1 MHYVNTTL
9 GSSGNSLL
17 EKGKYFVIE
26 SSYLNISTY
35 CLLQFYLQIIYI
47 YIYIYIYNFFR
58 DMNIIYKTV
67 FIKIYV

>member
-47 YIYIYIYNFFR
+47 YNFFR